1 MLNTALIEEK
11 ILRTE
16 EADNPLLKRKS
27 LYLPE
32 SIGLNRFISILKK
45 PYFFE
50 VSNSDFFVALSM

>member
-32 SIGLNRFISILKK
+32 SIGLIKLISMSPKHSI
-45 PYFFE
+45 
-50 VSNSDFFVALSM
+50 A